1 MFAGGAVALAG
12 YLLLILVPSWVSFG
26 RLWERLAASFLTLFM
41 LVTLV
46 VLGVALGL
54 AAVWSYNAFG

>member
-1 MFAGGAVALAG
+1 VFAGGAVALAG

-26 RLWERLAASFLTLFM
+26 RLWERVAASVLTLFM

-46 VLGVALGL
+46 VVGVVLGL
-54 AAVWSYNAFG
+54 AVVWSYNALG